1 MTKVLLV
8 SGFLGSGKT
17 TLIKSL
23 AEYFSANNVK
33 SALIINEIGEIGID
47 NKYMKRLGYNLWEL
61 FGGCICCTLASG
73 LVDTM
78 EQLKEYEPEVVM
90 IEPSG
95 GADPKTTIDALV
107 DMDIERKDIVNFFL
121 LDTTRLE
128 MFMAV
133 LQPLLQSSINEAD
146 VVLINKTELTEENTF
161 HEALRIVREI
171 KPEVPTVKTR
181 RDNLIDE
188 EMAGLVNKFLTKEG
202 D

>member
-133 LQPLLQSSINEAD
+133 LQPLLQSSIHEAD
-146 VVLINKTELTEENTF
+146 VVLINKTELIEENTF

>member
-95 GADPKTTIDALV
+95 GRITRYHRCVV

-133 LQPLLQSSINEAD
+133 LQPFVQSSINEAD
-146 VVLINKTELTEENTF
+146 VVLINKS
-161 HEALRIVREI
+161 
-171 KPEVPTVKTR
+171 
-181 RDNLIDE
+181 
-188 EMAGLVNKFLTKEG
+188 
-202 D
+202 